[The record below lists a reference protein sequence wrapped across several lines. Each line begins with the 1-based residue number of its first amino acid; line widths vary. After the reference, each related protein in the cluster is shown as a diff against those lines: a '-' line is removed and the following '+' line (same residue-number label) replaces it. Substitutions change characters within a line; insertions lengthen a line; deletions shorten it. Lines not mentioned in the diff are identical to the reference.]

1 MFMSFFETIRWQDIV
16 DVLLNSYILFRLYV
30 LFRETYVFRVLTG
43 LALLWIFQRI
53 AVFFGLI
60 LTSWVLQGITALAAL
75 IIIIVFRNELRSVL
89 QAKNLKAILW
99 GFPQKSVPTTIQVI
113 TDSVNALSKRHI
125 GALIVLPA
133 KEDLKE
139 MVQGGIPLRGLVSK
153 EMITSIFWGDNPVHD
168 GAAIIEGDRIAEVG
182 VILPLSYRSDLPS
195 QYGTRHR
202 AALGLAETTD
212 ALIVVVSHETGKVSV
227 AKNSKIKKIQ
237 SNAALIKTLQEHMG
251 VYEEENGY
259 QKKERF
265 KISIA
270 AIVSVFFI
278 TGMWLSFSKGLDT
291 LITLEIPAEYTKR
304 DPRFEIVNASVHTVR
319 IDLTGS
325 GALIKSIQP
334 ERVQLKLDL
343 GNAVEGRNIFSI
355 TRENITL
362 PPGIF
367 LRKVV
372 PSVIEVTLDETI
384 KREFPVQIDWVGELP
399 KGLIL
404 SEINY
409 DPEKIEVIGGKRL
422 IENLST
428 IYTEKV
434 HLDSIKSSGTMFA
447 NLALTP
453 AALKIAPGSKDKIR
467 IAYVIKPRIE

>member
-1 MFMSFFETIRWQDIV
+1 MSFFETIRWQDIV
-16 DVLLNSYILFRLYV
+16 DILLNSYILFRLYV

-99 GFPQKSVPTTIQVI
+99 GFPKKSVPTTIQSI
-113 TDSVNALSKRHI
+113 TDSVNALSRRHI

-133 KEDLKE
+133 KEDLKD

-202 AALGLAETTD
+202 AALGLAEITD
-212 ALIVVVSHETGKVSV
+212 ALIVVVSQETGNVLV
-227 AKNSKIKKIQ
+227 AKDSKIKKIHG
-237 SNAALIKTLQEHMG
+237 NTALIKILQEHMG
-251 VYEEENGY
+251 MYEEENGY
-259 QKKERF
+259 KQKERF

-278 TGMWLSFSKGLDT
+278 AGMWLSFSKGLDS

-304 DPRFEIVNASVHTVR
+304 DPRFEIVKASVHTVR
-319 IDLTGS
+319 LDLSGS
-325 GALIKSIQP
+325 GTLIKSIQP
-334 ERVQLKLDL
+334 EKVQVKLDL
-343 GNAVEGRNIFSI
+343 GNAVVGQNIFSI
-355 TRENITL
+355 TQENITL

-384 KREFPVQIDWVGELP
+384 QREIPVQIDWVGELP

-404 SEINY
+404 SKINF
-409 DPEKIEVIGGKRL
+409 DPEKIEVIGGKRIL
-422 IENLST
+422 ENLST

-434 HLDSIKSSGTMFA
+434 HLDSMKTSGTMFV

-467 IAYVIKPRIE
+467 IGYVIKPRIE

>member
-1 MFMSFFETIRWQDIV
+1 MSFFSTIRWQDIV
-16 DVLLNSYILFRLYV
+16 DILLNSYILFRLYV

-89 QAKNLKAILW
+89 QAKNLKAIVW
-99 GFPQKSVPTTIQVI
+99 GFPQKSVPTTIQII
-113 TDSVNALSKRHI
+113 TDSVNALSRRHI

-133 KEDLKE
+133 KEDLKD

-202 AALGLAETTD
+202 AALGLAEITD
-212 ALIVVVSHETGKVSV
+212 ALIVVVSQETGNVLV
-227 AKNSKIKKIQ
+227 AKDSKIKKIHG
-237 SNAALIKTLQEHMG
+237 NAALIKILQEHMG

-259 QKKERF
+259 QQKERF

-278 TGMWLSFSKGLDT
+278 AGMWLSFSKGLDS
-291 LITLEIPAEYTKR
+291 LITLEIPAEYTNR
-304 DPRFEIVNASVHTVR
+304 DPRFEIVKASVHTVR
-319 IDLTGS
+319 LDLAGS
-325 GALIKSIQP
+325 GTLIKSIQP
-334 ERVQLKLDL
+334 EKVQVKLDL
-343 GNAVEGRNIFSI
+343 GNAVVGQNIFSI
-355 TRENITL
+355 TQENITL

-384 KREFPVQIDWVGELP
+384 QRKIPVQIDWVGELP

-404 SEINY
+404 SKINF
-409 DPEKIEVIGGKRL
+409 DPEKIEVIGGKRIL
-422 IENLST
+422 ENLST

-434 HLDSIKSSGTMFA
+434 HLDSMKTTGTMFA

-467 IAYVIKPRIE
+467 IGYVIKPRVE

>member
-1 MFMSFFETIRWQDIV
+1 MSFFETIRWQDIV

-212 ALIVVVSHETGKVSV
+212 ALIVVVSQETGKVSV

-237 SNAALIKTLQEHMG
+237 SNAALIKILQEHMG